1 MQTVEV
7 TDEQYAVIQ
16 RLRAAISE
24 DVVGRYGF
32 VRERDAIQ
40 FLIDNLEAGED
51 GEDALDVDFEAD
63 TSGRTATDD
72 VAAAVESAIESGS
85 QVDGSDEV
93 EEVSYD
99 EEAETSAADDEGDD
113 DADADSAEPESD
125 GDADT
130 DTEDSS
136 DDAGDDETT
145 DDADASEGDDESVDD
160 DDDEDGT
167 EEENTSEDEGEGD
180 DNADDENEEEDE
192 EAGNSSGAA
201 DDDDMLNKMMNLLE
215 THDDKWD
222 ESPAADYRYRVTLP
236 DDSTEDVQT
245 KDDVRAL
252 LFKNY

>member
-1 MQTVEV
+1 MKTVEV

-85 QVDGSDEV
+85 QVDGV

-99 EEAETSAADDEGDD
+99 EEAETSAADDEGDG
-113 DADADSAEPESD
+113 DADADSAKPESD

-130 DTEDSS
+130 DTGDSS
-136 DDAGDDETT
+136 EDDTGGDENPA
-145 DDADASEGDDESVDD
+145 DADTDEA
-160 DDDEDGT
+160 DG
-167 EEENTSEDEGEGD
+167 ESAGEDEGEGENED
-180 DNADDENEEEDE
+180 EDTSENEDEADGDADDENEDED
-192 EAGNSSGAA
+192 ADDSGGAA
-201 DDDDMLNKMMNLLE
+201 DDDDMLNKMMNLLD

>member
-51 GEDALDVDFEAD
+51 GEDGLEVDFETD

-93 EEVSYD
+93 AEVSYD
-99 EEAETSAADDEGDD
+99 EEAETSATDDGGDGD
-113 DADADSAEPESD
+113 TDADSAESESD
-125 GDADT
+125 ADADA

-136 DDAGDDETT
+136 EDDAGTDEDDGESAGEDESEGEDEDTSENE
-145 DDADASEGDDESVDD
+145 DEADGDADGENE
-160 DDDEDGT
+160 DEDA
-167 EEENTSEDEGEGD
+167 
-180 DNADDENEEEDE
+180 ADS
-192 EAGNSSGAA
+192 GGAA
-201 DDDDMLNKMMNLLE
+201 DDDDMLNKMMNLLD

>member
-51 GEDALDVDFEAD
+51 GEDGLEVDFETD
-63 TSGRTATDD
+63 TPGRTATDD
-72 VAAAVESAIESGS
+72 VVAAVESAIESGS
-85 QVDGSDEV
+85 QADGSDEV
-93 EEVSYD
+93 AEVSYD
-99 EEAETSAADDEGDD
+99 EEAETSATDDGGDGD
-113 DADADSAEPESD
+113 TDADSAEPESD
-125 GDADT
+125 ADAE
-130 DTEDSS
+130 TEDSS
-136 DDAGDDETT
+136 DDDTGDDEDT
-145 DDADASEGDDESVDD
+145 DDVDASEGDGESVDD
-160 DDDEDGT
+160 DDDEDDT
-167 EEENTSEDEGEGD
+167 EDEDTSENEDEADGD
-180 DNADDENEEEDE
+180 ADDENEDED
-192 EAGNSSGAA
+192 AGDSSGAA